1 MARKSRKNL
10 PAVMAETSNGLAAW
24 KVAGKENSLT
34 EWGELETA
42 GMPAMQT
49 AGEMFEISGGQAVT
63 EPYCEMKLYHAA
75 IYARLSFETEANRE
89 RETIDTQIAYLKN
102 FIDRQED
109 MELADIYADISV
121 SGINFE
127 RPEFERM
134 MEDIRAGKI
143 DTVITKDLSRLG
155 RNYIDSGT
163 YIERIFPLFHVRY
176 IAVNDD
182 YDTNRGGTDFTMPL
196 KNIINEWYS
205 RDLSGKMHASYQAM
219 WKNGE
224 YIYGRPPYGYKKDA
238 MAKKLV
244 VDEQTAP
251 IVKEIFDM
259 YLSGMTYS
267 EIAKELRQEGI
278 ISPSKYHYLEQGN
291 EERAEKARDWY
302 HLHVK
307 TILTN
312 RHYAGDS
319 VHATREGGF
328 NNPNKDRRVSEEHWI
343 IIPDTHEPLVSRA
356 VFKEVQ
362 EKIKAQVKKLHA
374 RNAALEHEKT
384 PENFFPGK
392 CICACCRK
400 NIGVVRSNSGSNF
413 FYYRCTTTPFNR
425 HMKCAAHGR
434 MKYGELHDV
443 VFQVIKSHM
452 KLCLEKVRQTRERN
466 RSSYGVR
473 QYRFYAD
480 EAAKIQNN
488 IRKIKSRERGLY
500 EDYKDGLITSEEYFQ
515 YQKNYREQ
523 AAELEKSLEE
533 ILERQKHYNKDFLIN
548 EEWAAE
554 VKKFM
559 GKRKLT
565 KEMADAFV
573 ERIVLDKEGNVE
585 VTLKYDDFLKE
596 LVQTAEK

>member
-10 PAVMAETSNGLAAW
+10 PVSMSVSESSLAMDAVP
-24 KVAGKENSLT
+24 
-34 EWGELETA
+34 ETA
-42 GMPAMQT
+42 DNVMLQT
-49 AGEMFEISGGQAVT
+49 PVDLESIATV
-63 EPYCEMKLYHAA
+63 YHAA
-75 IYARLSFETEANRE
+75 IYARLSYETEANRE
-89 RETIDTQIAYLKN
+89 RDTVDTQIAYLKN

-109 MELADIYADISV
+109 MELADIYADV
-121 SGINFE
+121 SFSGTNFE

-134 MEDIRAGKI
+134 MQDIRSGKI

-182 YDTNRGGTDFTMPL
+182 FDTNREGTDLAMPL
-196 KNIINEWYS
+196 KNIINEWYA
-205 RDLSGKMHASYQAM
+205 RDLSNKMHASYQTM

-224 YIYGRPPYGYKKDA
+224 YIYGRPPYGYKKNA
-238 MAKKLV
+238 VAKKLV
-244 VDEQTAP
+244 PDGETAP
-251 IVKEIFDM
+251 VVKRIFEM
-259 YLSGMTYS
+259 YLDGMMYS
-267 EIAKELRQEGI
+267 EIARQLQQEGI
-278 ISPSKYHYLEQGN
+278 VSPPKYRYLEQEN
-291 EERAEKARDWY
+291 LEKAKTARDWY

-312 RHYAGDS
+312 RHYVGDS

-328 NNPNKDRRVSEEHWI
+328 NNPDKDRRVSEEHWL
-343 IIPDTHEPLVSRA
+343 IIPNTHEPLVSRDMFA
-356 VFKEVQ
+356 EVQ
-362 EKIKAQVKKLHA
+362 EKIKRQVQNLHA

-384 PENFFPGK
+384 PENFFLGK

-400 NIGVVRSNSGSNF
+400 SIGVVRSNSGSNH
-413 FYYRCTTTPFNR
+413 FYYRCTTTMFNH
-425 HMKCAAHGR
+425 HMKCKAHGR
-434 MKYGELHDV
+434 MKYRELHDV

-452 KLCLEKVRQTRERN
+452 KLCLEKTEQTRERN

-473 QYRFYAD
+473 QYHFYAR
-480 EAAKIQNN
+480 EIAKVHNSIC
-488 IRKIKSRERGLY
+488 KAKSRERGLY
-500 EDYKDGLITSEEYFQ
+500 EDYKDGIITSEEYLQ
-515 YQKNYREQ
+515 YQESYRQQIVDLEQ
-523 AAELEKSLEE
+523 SAGEM
-533 ILERQKHYNKDFLIN
+533 LERQKCYQKDFLPDKD
-548 EEWAAE
+548 WAAA

-585 VTLKYDDFLKE
+585 ITLKYDDFLKE
-596 LVQTAEK
+596 LLDIAGEKA

>member
-1 MARKSRKNL
+1 MARKRRKKL
-10 PAVMAETSNGLAAW
+10 PVVIAETISSP
-24 KVAGKENSLT
+24 KIQEQTKT
-34 EWGELETA
+34 EWTGTLPVQPTENLIANPTV
-42 GMPAMQT
+42 
-49 AGEMFEISGGQAVT
+49 QAIADT
-63 EPYCEMKLYHAA
+63 ECRAKLYHAA
-75 IYARLSFETEANRE
+75 IYARLSYETEANRE
-89 RETIDTQIAYLKN
+89 RDTVDTQIAYLKN

-109 MELADIYADISV
+109 MELADIYADV
-121 SGINFE
+121 SFSGTNFE

-134 MEDIRAGKI
+134 MQDIRAGKI

-182 YDTNRGGTDFTMPL
+182 FDTNHEGTDLAMPL
-196 KNIINEWYS
+196 KNIINEWYA
-205 RDLSGKMHASYQAM
+205 RDLSNKMHTSYQTM

-224 YIYGRPPYGYKKDA
+224 YIYGRPPYGYRKDNI
-238 MAKKLV
+238 AKKLV

-251 IVKEIFDM
+251 VVKKIFEM

-267 EIAKELRQEGI
+267 EIARELQSEGI
-278 ISPSKYHYLEQGN
+278 DSPPKYCYLKQGN
-291 EERAEKARDWY
+291 LEKADKARDWY

-307 TILTN
+307 TILMN
-312 RHYAGDS
+312 RHYVGDS

-328 NNPNKDRRVSEEHWI
+328 NTPDKDRRVSEEHWL
-343 IIPDTHEPLVSRA
+343 IIPNTHEPLVSRDMFA
-356 VFKEVQ
+356 EVQ
-362 EKIKAQVKKLHA
+362 EKIKRQVQNIHA

-400 NIGVVRSNSGSNF
+400 NIGVVRSNSGSNY

-425 HMKCAAHGR
+425 HMRCMAHGKI
-434 MKYGELHDV
+434 KYQELHDA
-443 VFQVIKSHM
+443 VFKVIKSHM
-452 KLCLEKVRQTRERN
+452 KLCLEKTEQTRERN

-473 QYRFYAD
+473 QYRFYAG
-480 EAAKIQNN
+480 EIAKVQNSL
-488 IRKIKSRERGLY
+488 RKVKSRERGLY
-500 EDYKDGLITSEEYFQ
+500 EDYKDGIITGEEYLQ
-515 YQKNYREQ
+515 YQKSYRQ
-523 AAELEKSLEE
+523 QIVDLGQSAEELLG
-533 ILERQKHYNKDFLIN
+533 RQKCYQKDFLPD
-548 EEWAAE
+548 EDWAAAVE
-554 VKKFM
+554 KFI

-585 VTLKYDDFLKE
+585 ITLKYDDFLKE
-596 LVQTAEK
+596 LLQTAGEKA

>member
-10 PAVMAETSNGLAAW
+10 PVSMSVSESSLAVDT
-24 KVAGKENSLT
+24 
-34 EWGELETA
+34 
-42 GMPAMQT
+42 
-49 AGEMFEISGGQAVT
+49 VT
-63 EPYCEMKLYHAA
+63 ESADNLMLQTSVDLESIATVYHAA
-75 IYARLSFETEANRE
+75 IYARLSYETEANRE
-89 RETIDTQIAYLKN
+89 RDTVETQIAYLKN
-102 FIDRQED
+102 YIDRQED
-109 MELADIYADISV
+109 MELADVYADV
-121 SGINFE
+121 SFSGTNFE

-134 MEDIRAGKI
+134 MQDIRSGKI

-182 YDTNRGGTDFTMPL
+182 FDTNRAETDLTMPL
-196 KNIINEWYS
+196 KNIINEWYA
-205 RDLSGKMHASYQAM
+205 RDLSNKMHASYQTM
-219 WKNGE
+219 WKNGA
-224 YIYGRPPYGYKKDA
+224 YIYGRPPYGYRKDNTV
-238 MAKKLV
+238 KKLV

-251 IVKEIFDM
+251 VVKRIFEM
-259 YLSGMTYS
+259 YLDGMTYS
-267 EIAKELRQEGI
+267 EIARELQSEGI
-278 ISPSKYHYLEQGN
+278 VSPPKYRYLEQGN
-291 EERAEKARDWY
+291 LEKADKARDWY

-328 NNPNKDRRVSEEHWI
+328 NNPDKDRRVSEEHWL
-343 IIPDTHEPLVSRA
+343 IIPNTHEPLVSRDMFA
-356 VFKEVQ
+356 EVQ
-362 EKIKAQVKKLHA
+362 KKIKRQVQNLHA
-374 RNAALEHEKT
+374 HNAALEHEKT

-400 NIGVVRSNSGSNF
+400 NIGVVRSNSGSNY

-425 HMKCAAHGR
+425 HMKCVAHGKI
-434 MKYGELHDV
+434 KYQELHNV

-452 KLCLEKVRQTRERN
+452 KLCLEKTEQTRERN

-473 QYRFYAD
+473 QYRFYMG
-480 EAAKIQNN
+480 EIAKVQNSL
-488 IRKIKSRERGLY
+488 RKIKSRERGLY
-500 EDYKDGLITSEEYFQ
+500 EDYKDGIITGEEYLQ
-515 YQKNYREQ
+515 YQKSYRQQIVDLEQ
-523 AAELEKSLEE
+523 SAEELLG
-533 ILERQKHYNKDFLIN
+533 RQKCYQKDFLPDKD
-548 EEWAAE
+548 WSAV

-585 VTLKYDDFLKE
+585 ITLKYDDFLKE
-596 LVQTAEK
+596 LLDIAGEECEND

>member
-10 PAVMAETSNGLAAW
+10 PVSMSVSESSLAMDAVP
-24 KVAGKENSLT
+24 
-34 EWGELETA
+34 ETA
-42 GMPAMQT
+42 DNVMLQT
-49 AGEMFEISGGQAVT
+49 PVDLESIATV
-63 EPYCEMKLYHAA
+63 YHAA
-75 IYARLSFETEANRE
+75 IYARLSYETEANRE
-89 RETIDTQIAYLKN
+89 RDTVDTQIAYLKN

-109 MELADIYADISV
+109 MELADIYADV
-121 SGINFE
+121 SFSGTNFE

-134 MEDIRAGKI
+134 MQDILSGKI

-182 YDTNRGGTDFTMPL
+182 FDTNREGTDLAMPL
-196 KNIINEWYS
+196 KNIINEWYA
-205 RDLSGKMHASYQAM
+205 RDLSNKMHASYQTM

-224 YIYGRPPYGYKKDA
+224 YIYGRPPYGYKKNA
-238 MAKKLV
+238 VAKKLV
-244 VDEQTAP
+244 PDGETAP
-251 IVKEIFDM
+251 VVKRIFEM
-259 YLSGMTYS
+259 YLDGMMYS
-267 EIAKELRQEGI
+267 EIARQLQQEGI
-278 ISPSKYHYLEQGN
+278 VSPPKYRYLEQEN
-291 EERAEKARDWY
+291 LEKAKTARDWY

-312 RHYAGDS
+312 RHYVGDS

-328 NNPNKDRRVSEEHWI
+328 NNPDKDRRVSEEHWL
-343 IIPDTHEPLVSRA
+343 IIPNTHEPLVSRDMFA
-356 VFKEVQ
+356 EVQ
-362 EKIKAQVKKLHA
+362 EKIKRQVQNLHA

-384 PENFFPGK
+384 PENFFLGK

-400 NIGVVRSNSGSNF
+400 SIGVVRSNSGSNH
-413 FYYRCTTTPFNR
+413 FYYRCTTTMFNH
-425 HMKCAAHGR
+425 HMKCKAHGR
-434 MKYGELHDV
+434 MKYRELHDV

-452 KLCLEKVRQTRERN
+452 KLCLEKTEQTRERN

-473 QYRFYAD
+473 QYHFYAR
-480 EAAKIQNN
+480 EIAKVQNS
-488 IRKIKSRERGLY
+488 ICKAKSRARGLY
-500 EDYKDGLITSEEYFQ
+500 EDYKDGIITSEEYLQ
-515 YQKNYREQ
+515 YQESYRQQIVDLEQ
-523 AAELEKSLEE
+523 SAGEM
-533 ILERQKHYNKDFLIN
+533 LERQKCYQKDFLPDKD
-548 EEWAAE
+548 WAAA

-585 VTLKYDDFLKE
+585 ITLKYDDFLKE
-596 LVQTAEK
+596 LLDIAGEKA

>member
-1 MARKSRKNL
+1 ML
-10 PAVMAETSNGLAAW
+10 QTS
-24 KVAGKENSLT
+24 VD
-34 EWGELETA
+34 LESIAT
-42 GMPAMQT
+42 
-49 AGEMFEISGGQAVT
+49 V
-63 EPYCEMKLYHAA
+63 YHAA
-75 IYARLSFETEANRE
+75 IYARLSYETEANRE
-89 RETIDTQIAYLKN
+89 RDTVETQIAYLKN

-109 MELADIYADISV
+109 MELADIYADV
-121 SGINFE
+121 SFSGTNFE

-134 MEDIRAGKI
+134 MQDIRAGKI

-182 YDTNRGGTDFTMPL
+182 FDTNHEGTDLTMPL
-196 KNIINEWYS
+196 KNIINEWYA
-205 RDLSGKMHASYQAM
+205 RDLSNKMHASYQTM

-224 YIYGRPPYGYKKDA
+224 YIYGRSPYGYRKDNS
-238 MAKKLV
+238 AKKLV

-251 IVKEIFDM
+251 VVKRIFEM

-267 EIAKELRQEGI
+267 EIARELQSEGI
-278 ISPSKYHYLEQGN
+278 DSPPKYRYLKQGDD
-291 EERAEKARDWY
+291 RKAQKARDWY

-328 NNPNKDRRVSEEHWI
+328 NNPDKDRRVSEEHWI
-343 IIPDTHEPLVSRA
+343 IIPDTHEPLVSREMFA
-356 VFKEVQ
+356 EVQ
-362 EKIKAQVKKLHA
+362 EKIKRQVQNLHA

-384 PENFFPGK
+384 PENFFLGK

-400 NIGVVRSNSGSNF
+400 NIGVVRSNSGSNY
-413 FYYRCTTTPFNR
+413 FYYRCTTTLFNR
-425 HMKCAAHGR
+425 HMRCTAHGKI
-434 MKYGELHDV
+434 KYRELHNV

-452 KLCLEKVRQTRERN
+452 KLCLEKTEQTRERN

-473 QYRFYAD
+473 QYRFYAG
-480 EAAKIQNN
+480 EIAKVQNSL
-488 IRKIKSRERGLY
+488 RKVKSRERGLY
-500 EDYKDGLITSEEYFQ
+500 EDYKDGIITSEEYLQ
-515 YQKNYREQ
+515 YQKSYRQQ
-523 AAELEKSLEE
+523 AADLEQSAEELLG
-533 ILERQKHYNKDFLIN
+533 RQKCYQKDFLPDKD
-548 EEWAAE
+548 WAAA

-565 KEMADAFV
+565 KEMADTFV

-585 VTLKYDDFLKE
+585 ITLKYDDFLKE
-596 LVQTAEK
+596 LLDIAGEECEND

>member
-10 PAVMAETSNGLAAW
+10 PVSMSVSESSLAMDAVP
-24 KVAGKENSLT
+24 
-34 EWGELETA
+34 ETA
-42 GMPAMQT
+42 DNVMLQT
-49 AGEMFEISGGQAVT
+49 PVDLESIATV
-63 EPYCEMKLYHAA
+63 YHAA
-75 IYARLSFETEANRE
+75 IYARLSYETEANRE
-89 RETIDTQIAYLKN
+89 RDTVDTQIAYLKN

-109 MELADIYADISV
+109 MELADIYADV
-121 SGINFE
+121 SFSGTNFE

-134 MEDIRAGKI
+134 MQDIRSGKI

-182 YDTNRGGTDFTMPL
+182 FDTNREGTDLAMPL
-196 KNIINEWYS
+196 KNIINEWYA
-205 RDLSGKMHASYQAM
+205 RDLSNKMHASYQTM

-224 YIYGRPPYGYKKDA
+224 YIYGRPPYGYKKNA
-238 MAKKLV
+238 VAKKLV
-244 VDEQTAP
+244 PDGETAP
-251 IVKEIFDM
+251 VVKRIFEM
-259 YLSGMTYS
+259 YLDGMMYS
-267 EIAKELRQEGI
+267 EIARQLQQEGI
-278 ISPSKYHYLEQGN
+278 VSPPKYRYLEQEN
-291 EERAEKARDWY
+291 LEKAKTARDWY

-312 RHYAGDS
+312 RHYVGDS

-328 NNPNKDRRVSEEHWI
+328 NNPDKDRRVSEEHWL
-343 IIPDTHEPLVSRA
+343 IIPNTHEPLVSRDMFA
-356 VFKEVQ
+356 EVQ
-362 EKIKAQVKKLHA
+362 EKIKRQVQNLHA

-384 PENFFPGK
+384 PENFFLGK

-400 NIGVVRSNSGSNF
+400 SIGVVRSNSGSNH
-413 FYYRCTTTPFNR
+413 FYYRCTTTMFNH
-425 HMKCAAHGR
+425 HMKCKAPGR
-434 MKYGELHDV
+434 MKYRELHDV

-452 KLCLEKVRQTRERN
+452 KLCLEKTEQTRERN

-473 QYRFYAD
+473 QYHFYAR
-480 EAAKIQNN
+480 EIAKVQNS
-488 IRKIKSRERGLY
+488 ICKAKSRERGLY
-500 EDYKDGLITSEEYFQ
+500 EDYKDGIITSEEYLQ
-515 YQKNYREQ
+515 YQESYRQQIVDLEQ
-523 AAELEKSLEE
+523 SAGEM
-533 ILERQKHYNKDFLIN
+533 LERQKCYQKDFLPDKD
-548 EEWAAE
+548 WAAA

-585 VTLKYDDFLKE
+585 ITLKYDDFLKE
-596 LVQTAEK
+596 LLDIAGEKA

>member
-10 PAVMAETSNGLAAW
+10 PVSMSVSESSLAMDAVP
-24 KVAGKENSLT
+24 
-34 EWGELETA
+34 ETA
-42 GMPAMQT
+42 DNVMLQT
-49 AGEMFEISGGQAVT
+49 PVDLESIATV
-63 EPYCEMKLYHAA
+63 YHAA
-75 IYARLSFETEANRE
+75 IYARLSYETEANRE
-89 RETIDTQIAYLKN
+89 RDTVDTQIAYLKN

-109 MELADIYADISV
+109 MELADIYADV
-121 SGINFE
+121 SFSGTNFE

-134 MEDIRAGKI
+134 MQDIRSGKI

-182 YDTNRGGTDFTMPL
+182 FDTNREGTDLAMPL
-196 KNIINEWYS
+196 KNIINEWYA
-205 RDLSGKMHASYQAM
+205 RDLSNKMHASYQTM

-224 YIYGRPPYGYKKDA
+224 YIYGRPPYGYKKNA
-238 MAKKLV
+238 VAKKLV
-244 VDEQTAP
+244 PDGETAP
-251 IVKEIFDM
+251 VVKRIFEM
-259 YLSGMTYS
+259 YLDGMMYS
-267 EIAKELRQEGI
+267 EIARQLQQEGI
-278 ISPSKYHYLEQGN
+278 VSPPKYRYLEQEN
-291 EERAEKARDWY
+291 LEKAKTARDWY

-312 RHYAGDS
+312 RHYVGDS

-328 NNPNKDRRVSEEHWI
+328 NNPDKDRRVSEEHWL
-343 IIPDTHEPLVSRA
+343 IIPNTHEPLVSRDMFA
-356 VFKEVQ
+356 EVQ
-362 EKIKAQVKKLHA
+362 EKIKRQVQNLHA

-384 PENFFPGK
+384 PENFFLGK

-400 NIGVVRSNSGSNF
+400 SIGVVRSNSGSNH

-425 HMKCAAHGR
+425 HMKCVAHGKI
-434 MKYGELHDV
+434 KYQELHNV

-452 KLCLEKVRQTRERN
+452 KLCMEKTEQTRERN

-473 QYRFYAD
+473 QYRFYAG
-480 EAAKIQNN
+480 EIAKVQNSL
-488 IRKIKSRERGLY
+488 RKVKSRERGLY
-500 EDYKDGLITSEEYFQ
+500 EDYKDGIITSEEYLQ
-515 YQKNYREQ
+515 YQESYRQQIVDLEQ
-523 AAELEKSLEE
+523 SAGEM
-533 ILERQKHYNKDFLIN
+533 LERQKCYQKDFLPDKD
-548 EEWAAE
+548 WAAA

-585 VTLKYDDFLKE
+585 ITLKYDDFLKE
-596 LVQTAEK
+596 LLDIAGEKA